1 MSDFV
6 RKKMTLADGEVSYLE
21 WEGDGPLLHFAHA
34 TGFNAQV
41 YQSLLT
47 PLQGGFH
54 VTAADLRGHGFS
66 TLPAVPGEQATWTNF
81 GIDLANILEKIGRGD
96 VESALQRRQQALI
109 DLRIEACCVREVQQR
124 AVAFPLEIRN
134 LAVGE
139 CHFLSHEIA
148 HLLDVA
154 GCDCGC
160 QPDVAVSVFTARP
173 RAPYKNGNR

>member
-54 VTAADLRGHGFS
+54 VTAADLFEDVGQVDPEVRPGRLFAGYGRQRGE
-66 TLPAVPGEQATWTNF
+66 TVAAQV
-81 GIDLANILEKIGRGD
+81 GRGD
-96 VESALQRRQQALI
+96 VESALQRRQQAL
-109 DLRIEACCVREVQQR
+109 
-124 AVAFPLEIRN
+124 
-134 LAVGE
+134 
-139 CHFLSHEIA
+139 
-148 HLLDVA
+148 
-154 GCDCGC
+154 
-160 QPDVAVSVFTARP
+160 
-173 RAPYKNGNR
+173 